1 MTCKRFLRAGGPY
14 SSFQLH
20 LGFEWFSIRAMKP
33 YSNVLRRKIV
43 EAYES
48 GDHSLDE
55 VADLFGVS
63 LATVKN
69 FVRRNR
75 LTGSSDALPHP
86 GGKPPSLNEKA
97 RTTVR
102 NAIKGNNDLT
112 LKQLRQLVRGRH
124 KKEVSLPTL
133 SRLLQTLGLPR
144 KKVAPLV
151 GKRCSQSSAGEKQL
165 PARSEPAGFESL

>member
-1 MTCKRFLRAGGPY
+1 MSNCLRYYKDLYNY

-20 LGFEWFSIRAMKP
+20 LAFEWFSIRAMKP
-33 YSNVLRRKIV
+33 YSNDLRRKIV

-69 FVRRNR
+69 FLRRKR
-75 LTGSSDALPHP
+75 LTGSSDALPHA

-102 NAIKGNNDLT
+102 DAIKDNNDLT
-112 LKQLRQLVRGRH
+112 LKQLRQLLRARH
-124 KKEVSLPTL
+124 KKDVSLPTI

-144 KKVAPLV
+144 KKSRSTRRKEMIPEFSRPDAAT
-151 GKRCSQSSAGEKQL
+151 GKK
-165 PARSEPAGFESL
+165 